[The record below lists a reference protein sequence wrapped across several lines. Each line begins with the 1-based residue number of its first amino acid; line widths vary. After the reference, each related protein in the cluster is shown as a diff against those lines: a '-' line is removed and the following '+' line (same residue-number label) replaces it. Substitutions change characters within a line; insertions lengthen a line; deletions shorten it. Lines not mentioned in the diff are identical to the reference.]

1 MRYFYLLERYWDSG
15 NCVKSVPIRSFS
27 GPYSDTFTPCETK
40 HVISMTQTWECLTI
54 NIGLI
59 RLAKSINHLSSLIF
73 LLELSWRSLSSH
85 SHIMVIRQNLSL
97 PHTNFEMIAASW
109 LIYDRL
115 VNKIYQVIRIMKAYY
130 WCHQMK
136 KSEWILPAN
145 TSTSDQR
152 CFNVVD

>member
-15 NCVKSVPIRSFS
+15 NCVKSVPFRSFP

-59 RLAKSINHLSSLIF
+59 RLAKFINHLSSLIF

-130 WCHQMK
+130 WCHKMK

-145 TSTSDQR
+145 ISTSDQR